1 MIDSLSLHRRVAG
14 IALPMILS
22 NLTVPLLGMV
32 DTGVAG
38 HLPQAHYLGAVA
50 IGAQIFAVVF
60 IGLNFLRMGTTGVTA
75 QVLGRGDTEGI
86 RGALGQSLVLAWV
99 LSLGLLVLQWPIRE
113 LALYLIAPEQP
124 EIAGAARV
132 YFNIRIWSA
141 PAVLTNFALV
151 GWFLG
156 MQNARLPLLLMS
168 VINGTNIGLDL
179 LFVFGLGLEVDGIA
193 AASVV
198 AEYLGAL
205 LGLALAHRMLVRHPG
220 RWRRTAVL
228 DPDRWRRLVTV
239 NANIFLRT
247 ILLVG
252 SFAFFTAMGAR
263 EGELILAANAVLL
276 NFQNI
281 LSYGLDGFAHAAE
294 ALVGRAL
301 GENRRERFRAAV
313 RAALFWSLIVA
324 LVYSMVY
331 WLAGRGII
339 NLLTDL
345 PDVRTQ
351 AYRYLPWL
359 WLSPLVS
366 VWSFL
371 YDGVFIG
378 ATWAHRMRRTM
389 LVSVFACYLPA
400 WYLLQPFGNHGLWAA
415 FMVFFAARGVTMYA
429 SYRGGLR
436 ATFAER
442 TNAAA

>member
-1 MIDSLSLHRRVAG
+1 MTNALSLHRRVAA
-14 IALPMILS
+14 IAVPMILS

-38 HLPQAHYLGAVA
+38 HLPEPHYLGAVA

-75 QVLGRGDTEGI
+75 QVLGREDAEGI
-86 RGALGQSLVLAWV
+86 RGALGQSLLLAWA
-99 LSLGLLVLQWPIRE
+99 LSLGLIALQWPIRE
-113 LALYLIAPEQP
+113 FALYLIAPEQP
-124 EIAGAARV
+124 AITAAARV
-132 YFNIRIWSA
+132 YFDIRIWSA

-179 LFVFGLGLEVDGIA
+179 WFVFGLGLDVDGIA
-193 AASVV
+193 AASVA

-205 LGLALAHRMLVRHPG
+205 LGLALAHRMLARHPG
-220 RWRRTAVL
+220 RWRKIDVFHG
-228 DPDRWRRLVTV
+228 DRWRRLVTV

-263 EGELILAANAVLL
+263 QGELILAANAVLL

-294 ALVGRAL
+294 ALTGRAL
-301 GENRRERFRAAV
+301 GENRRGRFEAAV
-313 RAALFWSLIVA
+313 RATLLWSLIVA
-324 LVYSMVY
+324 LVYAMIY
-331 WLAGRGII
+331 WLAGRHVID
-339 NLLTDL
+339 LLTDL
-345 PDVRTQ
+345 PEVRAE

-400 WYLLQPFGNHGLWAA
+400 WYLLQPFGNHGLWGA
-415 FMVFFAARGVTMYA
+415 FMVFFAARGVTMYL
-429 SYRGGLR
+429 SYRQGVR
-436 ATFAER
+436 ASFGIR
-442 TNAAA
+442 